1 MRESRL
7 GRWLVGGVL
16 AVAATAFV
24 STVPTPADQTWEAL
38 PVVGLETSAEA
49 TEDAVNEPV
58 AAADEPA
65 PDETVPEESFTPL
78 TWDWN

>member
-16 AVAATAFV
+16 AAAATAFV
-24 STVPTPADQTWEAL
+24 STVSTPVGQAWEAL

-49 TEDAVNEPV
+49 TEDAVSEPV
-58 AAADEPA
+58 AAADENA
-65 PDETVPEESFTPL
+65 PEESFAPL
-78 TWDWN
+78 SWDWN

>member
-24 STVPTPADQTWEAL
+24 STVSAPAGQTWEAF
-38 PVVGLETSAEA
+38 PVAGLGTSAETDDEA
-49 TEDAVNEPV
+49 TASEV
-58 AAADEPA
+58 AAADEA
-65 PDETVPEESFTPL
+65 TPDETPEESYAPL
-78 TWDWN
+78 TWEWQ